1 MPSADELIWA
11 AEAGYQ
17 AESTMEI
24 ADPDQDLNDPI
35 DAIEDDFDEPDVPAV
50 DLA

>member
-11 AEAGYQ
+11 SQSGYEA
-17 AESTMEI
+17 ASRPEI
-24 ADPDQDLNDPI
+24 EDPDETLSDPI
-35 DAIEDDFDEPDVPAV
+35 DAIQDDFDEPDVPAV

>member
-11 AEAGYQ
+11 AEGSYEAQ
-17 AESTMEI
+17 SRMEI
-24 ADPDQDLNDPI
+24 DDPDTDVNDPI
-35 DAIEDDFDEPDVPAV
+35 NAVEDDFDEPDVPAV